1 MLHARPDY
9 NRIQDPANL
18 IPNNEPVFLLR
29 ANDAAAPAIVE
40 AWAGMAEGMGAK
52 ANIVN
57 MAREHA
63 KLMRQW
69 QANHGSKTPD
79 LKETAID
86 HHAALVVKKFKWLII
101 RFVERLKNGEFDGYD
116 FLNKNSLKCSFSKIL
131 FLDAMTHGGSIVFV
145 DYIANMSENEFL
157 ILKKEIQLAYADN
170 GCGACGDGCNGG
182 ECRVI
187 KESPPCVV
195 LDLAIG
201 KDVSTVTVI
210 NQLNLAKDISQVIE
224 NANDDFFEK
233 IKSLIAKHKERKIS
247 FKHLELVSFSESQK
261 QFFNAFD
268 DKNKPEFLKK
278 WPDLI
283 NCTFLFLGESPSEKF
298 KGHGYFIPITGLDGR
313 VPHIFDCHISC
324 FVPL

>member
-9 NRIQDPANL
+9 SRIQDPANV
-18 IPNNEPVFLLR
+18 IPSNEPVFLLR

-40 AWAGMAEGMGAK
+40 AWAGMAEAMGAK
-52 ANIVN
+52 ADIVN

-69 QANHGSKTPD
+69 QANHGSKVPD
-79 LKETAID
+79 LTEKAID

-116 FLNKNSLKCSFSKIL
+116 FLNKNSLKCTFSKIL

-145 DYIANMSENEFL
+145 DYIANMSDDEFL

-182 ECRVI
+182 ECKVI
-187 KESPPCVV
+187 KESPPCVA
-195 LDLAIG
+195 LDLASG

-233 IKSLIAKHKERKIS
+233 
-247 FKHLELVSFSESQK
+247 
-261 QFFNAFD
+261 
-268 DKNKPEFLKK
+268 
-278 WPDLI
+278 
-283 NCTFLFLGESPSEKF
+283 
-298 KGHGYFIPITGLDGR
+298 
-313 VPHIFDCHISC
+313 
-324 FVPL
+324 